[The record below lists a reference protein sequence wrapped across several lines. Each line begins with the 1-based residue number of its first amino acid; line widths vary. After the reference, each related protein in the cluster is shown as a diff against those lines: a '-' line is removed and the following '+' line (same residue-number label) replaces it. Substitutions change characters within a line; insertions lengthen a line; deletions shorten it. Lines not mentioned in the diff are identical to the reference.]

1 MIEFFNNKYE
11 IVKGEKY
18 FDKELVDTLLT
29 DYFEPYDYIFGYVN
43 IDKENGEELEVSI
56 IVNGIA
62 YPFTFKL

>member
-29 DYFEPYDYIFGYVN
+29 DYFEPYDYIFGDYAY
-43 IDKENGEELEVSI
+43 DKLRLKG
-56 IVNGIA
+56 
-62 YPFTFKL
+62 YY